1 MEISQH
7 LIRMTKWNPQT
18 RIIYIS
24 GVVLQSTKDRQLITQ
39 LCKNQNQGHQQR
51 ITSDSEFA
59 PIMSKSSIISSSED
73 SVIRMRKA
81 YYHNRFVTD
90 CEFKPETNCHQYL
103 TSMGQPPRS
112 QSQGVRRGLQL
123 PWNFPTNNLLCTYCH
138 IRQLRIGPSRFWIN
152 HNHFVR
158 LAWQCQWLYAS
169 FVNTPVRVVRLLSIE
184 KQTSIIIWRVMLDS
198 TII

>member
-1 MEISQH
+1 MQCLTPHDQLDNTDTVSTHIFNPLAVIRVQALATEISQH

-51 ITSDSEFA
+51 LTSDSEFA

-73 SVIRMRKA
+73 SVIRRRKA

-90 CEFKPETNCHQYL
+90 SEFKTETNCHHYL
-103 TSMGQPPRS
+103 TLMGQPPRS
-112 QSQGVRRGLQL
+112 QSRGVG
-123 PWNFPTNNLLCTYCH
+123 
-138 IRQLRIGPSRFWIN
+138 
-152 HNHFVR
+152 
-158 LAWQCQWLYAS
+158 
-169 FVNTPVRVVRLLSIE
+169 
-184 KQTSIIIWRVMLDS
+184 
-198 TII
+198 